1 MMYRVIVITF
11 LCIFLHE
18 IVLSQELSFKT
29 DYRTIY
35 SSNNNQAI
43 DAYEVKNKNDRMF
56 NFSVRYHV
64 NKKTSFS
71 LSYAKIVNYSLL
83 EITDD
88 NVPEH
93 YILIPNALTVNGEN
107 IKVLSENGSDRL
119 DSFTL
124 TYSYHN
130 IFNQSIIY
138 VNPTLGVEL
147 IHTEEEQFFKDY
159 VLFYEE
165 STVDQT
171 ARQAGTI
178 NMDGQYH
185 QRFTPFL
192 KPGVEFGIHPLKK
205 SPIHFTIAVN
215 YRFPIFWNLNDVYLN
230 RDFIPD
236 TGGYINYRT
245 TSVNTGRAFELLIG
259 TEVSLKKL
267 RSLF

>member
-1 MMYRVIVITF
+1 MMYRLIITTF

-18 IVLSQELSFKT
+18 IVFSQELSIKT

-35 SSNNNQAI
+35 KSNYIQAI
-43 DAYEVKNKNDRMF
+43 DAYEVRDKNERMF
-56 NFSVRYHV
+56 NFSVRYHI
-64 NKKTSFS
+64 NKKSSFS

-83 EITDD
+83 EITDSA
-88 NVPEH
+88 VPQNFL
-93 YILIPNALTVNGEN
+93 LIPNALTVNGDN

-130 IFNQSIIY
+130 IFNQSIVH

-165 STVDQT
+165 LTVNQT
-171 ARQAGTI
+171 ARQVGTI

-185 QRFTPFL
+185 QRITPFL
-192 KPGVEFGIHPLKK
+192 KPGIEFGIHPLKK
-205 SPIHFTIAVN
+205 SPIYFTIAVN

-230 RDFIPD
+230 RDFIAD

-245 TSVNTGRAFELLIG
+245 TSINTGRAFELLIG
-259 TEVSLKKL
+259 TELSLKKL
-267 RSLF
+267 KALF